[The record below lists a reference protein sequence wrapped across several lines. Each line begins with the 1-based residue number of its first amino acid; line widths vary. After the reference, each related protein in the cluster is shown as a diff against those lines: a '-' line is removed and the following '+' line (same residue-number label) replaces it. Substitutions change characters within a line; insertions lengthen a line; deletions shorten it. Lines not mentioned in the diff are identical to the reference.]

1 MSDGK
6 EKTIQNERIAS
17 LSPEKQALLARRLQ
31 QKRSLQTADVPVI
44 KSRSNKNDYPL
55 SHAQQRMWFLS
66 QWEPESPFY
75 NIASIVQIEGDLN
88 ISALER
94 SFNEIIRRHEVLQ
107 ARFTTSN
114 GQPVQLIDNEMQIEL
129 PVFDLTNLSTDEREQ
144 QYKILANQEAR
155 QPFDL
160 RSGKLVRASLVK
172 LEVKKYILFL
182 TFHHMVADGWSIGL
196 FIREAA
202 ILYDAYSQG
211 KPSPLNN
218 LTLQYADYA
227 EWQQEWLKG
236 DQLKEQLAFWKGQL
250 AGEDV
255 FLELPTDHPRP
266 NVQTF
271 NGAYYKFSI
280 PVDLSLKLKEL
291 ALQEGVTLFMFLLA
305 AFEVLLHRYSGQEDI
320 RIGSP
325 IANRKIAELEGLI
338 GLFVNTLVMRG
349 DFSGDPT
356 FLEFLKRIRAMAL
369 GAYAHQ
375 DLPLE
380 SLLDELNVV
389 RDLSRT
395 PLYQVMFT
403 LQESP
408 LQSLDLPAARLTIL
422 EPESGTAKFDLT
434 LFMEDHSALTGIT
447 GNGNTQAGL
456 VGAVEYNTD
465 LFSESTIA
473 QMMRCLQTILERVVD
488 FPDEKISRI
497 PLLSEPE
504 RRQII
509 CSWNDTI
516 RPYPYQQ
523 NLGSLF
529 EQQVLRTPDHIALR
543 FPHFGD
549 VSQAGAMP
557 GEEVV
562 LSYLQLNE
570 RANQLANYL
579 RSLGVGPNVLVAIY
593 MERSLL
599 MVVATLA
606 VIKAG
611 GAYLPLD
618 LNYPV
623 ERLAFMLE
631 DSHAPVLLTISPNL
645 MSLNELDR
653 LVPHVICLD
662 RVQDQQSIAAYSTE
676 NSQNLASGEDLAYVM
691 YTSGS
696 TGKPK
701 GVAIPQ
707 RAVSRLVINTNYIE
721 IQEGDRIAH
730 ASNPSFDAATFEIWG
745 ALLNG
750 AELVG
755 VARETALAPKAY
767 AAYLKSKK
775 INILF
780 LTTALFNLLAHE
792 TPDAFAGI
800 KYLLFGGEEAD
811 SNSVRLVLAAGKP
824 DHFLNVYG
832 PTETTTFATWFEIT
846 DVAERASSVPIG
858 KSLANS
864 QIYILDPNLLP
875 VPLGVPGELYLGGD
889 GLAIEYINR
898 PDMTAERF
906 ITNPFSEEIQ
916 EYYQEQHPE
925 LNRQMPLDLRLYKTG
940 DRVRFVPGKRQD
952 DQDRDIVFM
961 GRFDFQIKLT
971 RSTDR
976 TRRN

>member
-1 MSDGK
+1 MK
-6 EKTIQNERIAS
+6 
-17 LSPEKQALLARRLQ
+17 
-31 QKRSLQTADVPVI
+31 
-44 KSRSNKNDYPL
+44 
-55 SHAQQRMWFLS
+55 
-66 QWEPESPFY
+66 
-75 NIASIVQIEGDLN
+75 
-88 ISALER
+88 
-94 SFNEIIRRHEVLQ
+94 
-107 ARFTTSN
+107 
-114 GQPVQLIDNEMQIEL
+114 
-129 PVFDLTNLSTDEREQ
+129 
-144 QYKILANQEAR
+144 
-155 QPFDL
+155 
-160 RSGKLVRASLVK
+160 
-172 LEVKKYILFL
+172 
-182 TFHHMVADGWSIGL
+182 
-196 FIREAA
+196 
-202 ILYDAYSQG
+202 
-211 KPSPLNN
+211 
-218 LTLQYADYA
+218 
-227 EWQQEWLKG
+227 
-236 DQLKEQLAFWKGQL
+236 
-250 AGEDV
+250 
-255 FLELPTDHPRP
+255 
-266 NVQTF
+266 
-271 NGAYYKFSI
+271 
-280 PVDLSLKLKEL
+280 
-291 ALQEGVTLFMFLLA
+291 
-305 AFEVLLHRYSGQEDI
+305 
-320 RIGSP
+320 
-325 IANRKIAELEGLI
+325 
-338 GLFVNTLVMRG
+338 
-349 DFSGDPT
+349 
-356 FLEFLKRIRAMAL
+356 
-369 GAYAHQ
+369 
-375 DLPLE
+375 

-408 LQSLDLPAARLTIL
+408 LQSLDLPSARLTIL

-434 LFMEDHSALTGIT
+434 LFMEDHSVLTGNA
-447 GNGNTQAGL
+447 GNANAQAGL
-456 VGAVEYNTD
+456 VGSVEYNTD
-465 LFSESTIA
+465 LFNESTIA
-473 QMMRCLQTILERVVD
+473 QMMRCLQTILEMVVD
-488 FPDEKISRI
+488 YPDEKISRI

-516 RPYPYQQ
+516 RPYPHQQ

-529 EQQVLRTPDHIALR
+529 EQQVLRTPDRIALR

-549 VSQAGAMP
+549 GSQQGAVRVEGDIP
-557 GEEVV
+557 GDEVV
-562 LSYLQLNE
+562 LTYLQLNE

-623 ERLAFMLE
+623 DRLAFMLE

-645 MSLNELDR
+645 MSLKELDR

-662 RVQDQQSIAAYSTE
+662 RDQDQQSIAAHSIE
-676 NSQNLASGEDLAYVM
+676 NSQNLASGENLAYVM

-767 AAYLKSKK
+767 AAYLKAKK

-792 TPDAFAGI
+792 TPDAFADI

-846 DVAERASSVPIG
+846 DVTERATSVPIG

-875 VPLGVPGELYLGGD
+875 VPMGVPGELYLGGD

-898 PDMTAERF
+898 PEMTAERF
-906 ITNPFSEEIQ
+906 ITNPFSEELQ
-916 EYYQEQHPE
+916 DYYQEQHPE

-940 DRVRFVPGKRQD
+940 DRVRFVPGKRKD
-952 DQDRDIVFM
+952 GQDRDIVFM
-961 GRFDFQIKLT
+961 GRFDFQIKLRGLRIELGEIET
-971 RSTDR
+971 NLSQYPR
-976 TRRN
+976 